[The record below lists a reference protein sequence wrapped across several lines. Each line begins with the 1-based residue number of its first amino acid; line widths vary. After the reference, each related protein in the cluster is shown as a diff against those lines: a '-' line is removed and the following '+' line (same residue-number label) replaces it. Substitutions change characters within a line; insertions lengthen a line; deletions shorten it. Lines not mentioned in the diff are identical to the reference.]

1 MRGHITSI
9 SVHREVVRRTSSTT
23 GHGVFAL
30 PPPELAV
37 VMPPSTQETGLDRM
51 DIAAAPAAASQYKGV
66 VPQPNGRWGA
76 QIYGRHA
83 RVWLGT
89 FPDEATA
96 ACVLPCFCIRREV
109 VGISDSGLSSKR
121 SEQWI

>member
-37 VMPPSTQETGLDRM
+37 VMPPSTQETGQDRM
-51 DIAAAPAAASQYKGV
+51 DIAAAPAAA
-66 VPQPNGRWGA
+66 
-76 QIYGRHA
+76 
-83 RVWLGT
+83 
-89 FPDEATA
+89 A